1 MNHVILSGRLATDP
15 ETNKGV
21 AKYRLAVDRRGEG
34 VDWINI
40 TCFGK
45 TAEFAEKYMKK
56 GMKILVE
63 GRIQTGSYTRQDGSK
78 VNTFEVIANG
88 HEFCEG
94 KKAQEGVSNNAQ
106 VKTPTDAIISANSDL
121 FGGFESMEEEEL
133 PFK

>member
-1 MNHVILSGRLATDP
+1 MNHVILSGRLAADP
-15 ETNKGV
+15 ETNKNV
-21 AKYRLAVDRRGEG
+21 TKYRLAVDRKGEG
-34 VDWINI
+34 VDWINV

-45 TAEFAEKYMKK
+45 TAEFADKYLKK
-56 GMKILVE
+56 GTKILVE

-78 VNTFEVIANG
+78 VNTFEVIASG

-94 KKAQEGVSNNAQ
+94 KKAQGGVPNNGQ

-121 FGGFESMEEEEL
+121 YGGFEDIGEEEL